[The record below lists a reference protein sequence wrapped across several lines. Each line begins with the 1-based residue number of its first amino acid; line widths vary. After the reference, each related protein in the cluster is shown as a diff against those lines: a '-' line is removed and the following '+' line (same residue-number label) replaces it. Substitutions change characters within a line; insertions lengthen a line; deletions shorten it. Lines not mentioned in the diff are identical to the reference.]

1 MGDFCRRVNSTTV
14 KILAFRSI
22 RTQIMTSTTLLIL
35 GLIAAIVTVWAKS
48 DSTLYRQEKLNDAK
62 ITARVL
68 SSTYSNELSE
78 ENWSQIRIN
87 LHLLMQENQD
97 VVYVFVSDHRLY
109 HQIVAGSP
117 QEFVSQYIP
126 DIVPLNVTK
135 QAIYSSSNIEAR
147 ASETFLL
154 RDVYFGE
161 KLRGKRGERV
171 IEVASDVLGLSEQKL
186 GTLRIGISLRRVDI
200 AVRNAVNKALMVG
213 FIGLNIGLVCA
224 YILAH
229 QLSDP
234 VRRLQMSVAQI
245 ANGDLQHRAAIYHRA
260 DEIGALAISVN
271 EMSRALQISFSKLQK
286 TLESFERFVPDKFV
300 SVISPQG
307 IEKIEVGMAATRKMT
322 ILFCDI
328 RNYTSMSEAM
338 TPMEIFLFLNDYLA
352 CMGKAID
359 ESGGFIDKY
368 IGDAIMAL
376 FDDPATDGALKAAIL
391 MQKYLDKFN
400 YARSQ
405 QGIPKIAVGIGIH
418 RGEVVMGTIGFTCRI
433 DSTVVGDSVNIA
445 SRLESITKY
454 YECGILV
461 SDSVILSLSQPELFS
476 LRLVDESV
484 KLRGKDEAIA
494 IYQLEDKMINDT
506 P

>member
-1 MGDFCRRVNSTTV
+1 M

-97 VVYVFVSDHRLY
+97 VVYVFVSDNRLDN
-109 HQIVAGSP
+109 QIVAGSP
-117 QEFVSQYIP
+117 PEFVSQYIP
-126 DIVPLNVTK
+126 DIVPLNITK
-135 QAIYSSSNIEAR
+135 QAIYSSNIQVR
-147 ASETFLL
+147 VSETFLL
-154 RDVYFGE
+154 TDIYFGE

-171 IEVASDVLGLSEQKL
+171 IEVASDILGLSQQKL
-186 GTLRIGISLRRVDI
+186 GTLRIGISLKRVDI
-200 AVRNAVNKALMVG
+200 AVRNTVNKALMVG

-229 QLSDP
+229 RLSDP
-234 VRRLQMSVAQI
+234 VRRLQMSVAKI
-245 ANGDLQHRAAIYHRA
+245 ANGDLQHRADIYGRG

-286 TLESFERFVPDKFV
+286 TLESFERFVPNKFV

-307 IEKIEVGMAATRKMT
+307 IENIEVGMAAMRKMT

-328 RNYTSMSEAM
+328 RSYTSMSEAM

-376 FDDPATDGALKAAIL
+376 FDDQATDGALKAALL
-391 MQKYLDKFN
+391 MQKSLDQFN
-400 YARSQ
+400 HERSHH
-405 QGIPKIAVGIGIH
+405 GLPKIAVGIGIH
-418 RGEVVMGTIGFTCRI
+418 RGEVVMGTVGFTCRI

-445 SRLESITKY
+445 SRVENITKY
-454 YECGILV
+454 HDCRILV
-461 SDSVILSLSQPELFS
+461 TDAVIFSLSQPELFS
-476 LRLVDESV
+476 LRLVDQYV

-494 IYQLEDKMINDT
+494 IYEVEDKIIYEK